1 MSEKYHNISRLNKK
15 IDVSGYFKGIKN
27 IENEE
32 YKMSGLMLLVGLIII
47 SIALT
52 LPKQNFLD
60 FMISFIAVLISGLV
74 FYKVFGIW
82 NNYVRDLLA
91 SRINEEDLS
100 RLFELKNNGEET
112 EEVVNKVL
120 AEHEEGMLTYLAIA
134 KHLEELVDVY
144 NKERSVR
151 VKEMLEAK

>member
-1 MSEKYHNISRLNKK
+1 MSEKYHNIGRLNKK

-32 YKMSGLMLLVGLIII
+32 YKMSGLMLLVGLIIL

-52 LPKQNFLD
+52 LHKQNLLD
-60 FMISFIAVLISGLV
+60 FIVSYIAILISGLV

-82 NNYVRDLLA
+82 SNYVSELLA
-91 SRINEEDLS
+91 SRINEDDLN
-100 RLFELKNNGEET
+100 RLFKLKNNGEET
-112 EEVVNKVL
+112 KKVVNKIL